1 MKIAFDHQIFS
12 IQSFGGVSR
21 YAVRLAEHLGQHG
34 HDARIFAPLHINQ
47 FLDDFAAQRGSIRLP
62 FFPPEAA
69 PLLLATNRTILKLRN
84 RQTWR
89 PDLVHETYYTDRPVN
104 LGGTKV
110 VVTVYDMIHE
120 RMPECFRPQ
129 DGTTRRKKS
138 SIRRADHLIAISKSA
153 KNDLCDLFD
162 VSPDKVSV
170 VYLGFDPLPYPTS
183 TVATEKGRPFLLY
196 VGQRHGYKNFRGLLR
211 AVGSRPALRS
221 AYDILAFGGRPFGRE
236 ERQAAV
242 DAGVRVDGLHHL
254 GGNDAVLAACY
265 RSAAAFVYPSLY
277 EGFGLPPLEAMS
289 CECPVI
295 SSNAASLP
303 EVIGDAAEFFDPNDP
318 DSIAHAVDTV
328 LSDQDRQRQLV
339 QVGLRRLQFFSWDQ
353 CARETSAAYEV
364 ALAHR

>member
-1 MKIAFDHQIFS
+1 MKITFDHQAFS

-21 YAVRLAEHLGQHG
+21 YVVRLAEYLGQYG

-47 FLDDFAAQRGSIRLP
+47 FLNDFAAQRGSIRLP
-62 FFPPEAA
+62 YFPPEAA

-89 PDLVHETYYTDRPVN
+89 PDVVHETYYTDRPVN
-104 LGGTKV
+104 LGGTRV
-110 VVTVYDMIHE
+110 VVTVHDMIHE
-120 RMPECFRPQ
+120 RMPECFRLQ

-138 SIRRADHLIAISKSA
+138 STSRADHLIAVSKSA

-170 VYLGFDPLPYPTS
+170 VYHGFDPLPYPNR
-183 TVATEKGRPFLLY
+183 TVATETGRPFLLY
-196 VGQRHGYKNFRGLLR
+196 VGQRHGYKNFRALLR

-236 ERQAAV
+236 ERQAAF

-295 SSNAASLP
+295 SSNAGSLP
-303 EVIGDAAEFFDPNDP
+303 EVIGDAADFFDPNDP
-318 DSIAHAVDTV
+318 DSIAHAVESV

-339 QVGLRRLQFFSWDQ
+339 QVGLRRLRFFSWDQ

-364 ALAHR
+364 ALACR